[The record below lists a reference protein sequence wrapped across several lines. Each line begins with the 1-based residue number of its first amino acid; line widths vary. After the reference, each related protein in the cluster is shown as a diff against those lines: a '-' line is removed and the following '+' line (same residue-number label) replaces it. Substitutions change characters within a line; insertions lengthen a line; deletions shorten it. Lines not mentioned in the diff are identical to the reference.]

1 MDLINVIEVILAVS
15 LVSAL
20 LVVWMVIKGYDD
32 YE

>member
-1 MDLINVIEVILAVS
+1 MDLISVIEVVLAVS